1 MPTPLG
7 AGCEASF
14 VMKLAVCAVIIGIAV
29 AAAEPIVLEYRKVI
43 ETRVQADTYIAL
55 RRKVAA

>member
-1 MPTPLG
+1 
-7 AGCEASF
+7 
-14 VMKLAVCAVIIGIAV
+14 MKLAVCAVIIGIVV